1 MATPPLTCLADTV
14 TIRPEKRTLPVRRR
28 QIGNVLSAA
37 WKNSSAVLTVRHT
50 ACPKEY
56 WAQIS
61 RIFSLH
67 LPRLVK
73 RTRFT
78 VNQASADLNFYFT
91 IASICYDW
99 HPVSRFK

>member
-1 MATPPLTCLADTV
+1 MATPPLTFLADIV
-14 TIRPEKRTLPVRRR
+14 TIRPEKRTWPVNRKR
-28 QIGNVLSAA
+28 IGNVLSAA
-37 WKNSSAVLTVRHT
+37 WKNSSTVLTVRHT
-50 ACPKEY
+50 ACRKEY
-56 WAQIS
+56 WAQIL

-78 VNQASADLNFYFT
+78 VNRTSADLSFYFT

-99 HPVSRFK
+99 HPVF